1 MEKTKKPK
9 GVKITRSGNNVYAEW
24 ECASENYS
32 AGQEL
37 QLYRVRYE
45 MRRSGTRF
53 IQVPIVDWK
62 SISIGNSTRK
72 KKIATVTEWINNR
85 AQSIRVR
92 GKRAPYT
99 TGSGSKRVTHTP
111 DWSDWVQASISFD
124 APNVPS
130 VSIAQGVSDATCTMS
145 WNVSGVDS
153 SNTKPFSHIEYQT
166 MIIENKSNSSF
177 PESLWTNS
185 QKGWGTGTRSS
196 ASGSLTIN
204 NNVTFTSDNTFTR
217 VVRARAIGPAGESAW
232 STPKYYTYATPML
245 TEIEKGTAVG
255 TASYRCDVS
264 WKSPATFAHPID
276 YFHPMYLMGNPSNTS
291 MGVPAGAV
299 WSEAGPNQ
307 ANHQKAYPFALSNVL
322 GYDEALWFRIDA
334 LHGTRERFGR
344 AYFVKFGG
352 VKPIT
357 TADIY
362 IEYDSET
369 RALTVGE
376 TYASDLPNPSVKVE
390 IPYYNNNGQVS
401 KTVAYKVDGELELN
415 NYVLPTNVSTVIFR
429 ARVEWGGYSTDYISK
444 EFNPKTA
451 ASPYAYCPTSINI
464 SDGSVAGSV
473 NMSWNVPLGDATGAE
488 IGYSTNQVDWT
499 TEDAINDDHTV
510 VTNIDYDVDYWYRVR
525 LKSSRGETKWSESVK
540 YRLSTSSLATPDSLT
555 VTQGDMKDNL
565 RVTWDWDDFPT
576 ANGIEISWANNPN
589 AWDSSE
595 PPSSAQIDRT
605 ESNGTFYISGL
616 ERDVTWYVRAR
627 FVAANAFSG
636 AITKSY
642 ELPMVT
648 VAPSNVT
655 FERTSRL
662 NTPRISWDWSWDDAE
677 SAEISWANDTGA
689 WTATSGLESTTIE
702 DRTRDYLDI
711 AELETGKIWYAKVKL
726 IYDRYSSESD
736 IVSVDLRTNPITPVI
751 TLSDTTIPAGIG
763 KTDISWTYACE
774 DGLPQKSAAVW
785 VLDANGNLDHQLAGV
800 EGESTSVTIYA
811 ESYGLEG
818 NVDYSVVV
826 QTTSES
832 GFSSEWSVPAILS
845 VITLPEAQIT
855 ESSIVTETV
864 GENPQ
869 TYTGDIVQIDNS
881 EEITSV
887 ESLSVSLE
895 PIQDLHGYDK
905 PWSGGAG
912 KNKINVVDI
921 STSTNFYYVQFGTD
935 YELTADQ
942 TYTFSADVTSNIEPF
957 TLSVGS
963 GTDAYAVDILSKQNN
978 NNGRVFITF
987 TPTSAQLA
995 THKKLYV
1002 RVPRYVTPQ
1011 SITATIKNIQL
1022 EFGSTAS
1029 SYEPYSNICPI
1040 SGRTECVTYVS
1051 GHNLFSGE
1059 YDVMYKLPQP
1069 IPKDTYVTAS
1079 AKGATRIVYYDENQN
1094 QIDYWSVQEQDPN
1107 DSTRRY
1113 RTFCVSQYGTED
1125 AYYIKFTLT
1134 EATDLQFEIV
1144 DSASSLPSP
1153 YEAPTTYTTDL
1164 GRTVYGGT
1172 LEQVGG
1178 SLTDK
1183 MVLIDLGSLIWI
1195 SEDSAVQG
1203 QFRATYGDN
1212 PIFRSDTPDYYGSAV
1227 CSAYPF
1233 GGIKAWNTLDD
1244 KSVAFSN
1251 GEGTA
1256 FMLRLK
1262 DTTYTGMSA
1271 ADFKTAM
1278 SGVQL
1283 CYELATPQTYQLT
1296 STEVALLKQNNIWSD
1311 DGEITVDTLDN
1322 VRQGNF
1328 LKALPLTLSATG
1340 VGDKGTITAFVERTR
1355 PYFVEQP
1362 DEKPTRGHEGE
1373 IVLLGDRNGDGSFSF
1388 DIDDLKGSLD
1398 DGGLYRLTVLVKDSM
1413 GQTDDDYIDFEVMWE
1428 HKASMPE
1435 ATVVT
1440 EDGVVK
1446 ITPTVPEEVW
1456 EGDYC
1461 EIYRLSADTPQLIVP
1476 HAEFGETYVD
1486 PFPTL
1491 GQFGGHRIVYRTTCG
1506 DFVTADKII
1515 AWRDYEAVD
1524 DAEFPEVGIMEKK
1537 TIIDF
1542 GTGRVELDRN
1552 LDVDN
1557 KWTKD
1562 FVKTSYLG
1570 GSIQGDWNPAVDRDG
1585 SVSTCLITLT
1595 DADKIKDMRRLAV
1608 FTGECH
1614 VRTPDGSSYAAD
1626 IQVSESWSHDKG
1638 YLISD
1643 FSLDIARVDGERYD
1657 GMTLDEWEADN
1668 D

>member
-818 NVDYSVVV
+818 DVDYSVVV

-845 VITLPEAQIT
+845 VVTLPEAHIT

-905 PWSGGAG
+905 PWSGGSNYNQWDEEWESGAING
-912 KNKINVVDI
+912 ADGSTYNDDTKIRSKNFIRVMPSTAYYIKAPSVLNYAWYDENQTFI
-921 STSTNFYYVQFGTD
+921 SGN
-935 YELTADQ
+935 
-942 TYTFSADVTSNIEPF
+942 
-957 TLSVGS
+957 
-963 GTDAYAVDILSKQNN
+963 
-978 NNGRVFITF
+978 
-987 TPTSAQLA
+987 TSASPNYA
-995 THKKLYV
+995 RTSPSNAMYFKFCCNGTTYNNDIAINY
-1002 RVPRYVTPQ
+1002 PS
-1011 SITATIKNIQL
+1011 SITTY
-1022 EFGSTAS
+1022 S
-1029 SYEPYSNICPI
+1029 PYSNICPI
-1040 SGRTECVTYVS
+1040 SGRTECVTEVC
-1051 GHNLFSGE
+1051 GVNLFDKTTAENGYIDDADGQVKQSGNNNKCTDYIRVE
-1059 YDVMYKLPQP
+1059 EGLSY
-1069 IPKDTYVTAS
+1069 YVKSEQTAGMW
-1079 AKGATRIVYYDENQN
+1079 GAWYDENKN
-1094 QIDYWSVQEQDPN
+1094 YLSGVTRYANSVI
-1107 DSTRRY
+1107 T
-1113 RTFCVSQYGTED
+1113 
-1125 AYYIKFTLT
+1125 
-1134 EATDLQFEIV
+1134 
-1144 DSASSLPSP
+1144 
-1153 YEAPTTYTTDL
+1153 APTNAKYIRLTAIYNEGGNLDTFAINYPSTDTSYHAYNGDTYTTDL

-1172 LEQVGG
+1172 LDVVSGELAVDRAMVTFSDSTSWSVTSTSGHYRAYTYA
-1178 SLTDK
+1178 LTDILPWSDNQHATTT
-1183 MVLIDLGSLIWI
+1183 MICDRLSAGSW
-1195 SEDSAVQG
+1195 EDV
-1203 QFRATYGDN
+1203 F
-1212 PIFRSDTPDYYGSAV
+1212 V
-1227 CSAYPF
+1227 
-1233 GGIKAWNTLDD
+1233 
-1244 KSVAFSN
+1244 
-1251 GEGTA
+1251 GTA
-1256 FMLRLK
+1256 VLGQTNKAIGFGTDSLGITDGASLGAWLANNPL
-1262 DTTYTGMSA
+1262 TI
-1271 ADFKTAM
+1271 
-1278 SGVQL
+1278 

-1296 STEVALLKQNNIWSD
+1296 PTEVALLKGDNNVWSD
-1311 DGEITVDTLDN
+1311 DGEIAVDTLDN

-1373 IVLLGDRNGDGSFSF
+1373 IVLLGERNGDGSFSF

-1506 DFVTADKII
+1506 DFITEDKVV
-1515 AWRDYEAVD
+1515 AWRDYETAD
-1524 DAEFPEVGIMEKK
+1524 GAEFPEVGIMEKK

-1542 GTGRVELDRN
+1542 GTGRIELDRN

-1557 KWTKD
+1557 KWEKD
-1562 FVKTSYLG
+1562 FVETSYLG
-1570 GSIQGDWNPAVDRDG
+1570 GSIQGDWNPAVRRSG
-1585 SVSTCLITLT
+1585 SSSTCTITLI
-1595 DADKIKDMRRLAV
+1595 DEDVIKDMRRLAV
-1608 FTGECH
+1608 FTGVCH

-1626 IQVSESWSHDKG
+1626 VQVSESWSHDRG
-1638 YLISD
+1638 FLIAEYT
-1643 FSLDIARVDGERYD
+1643 LDITRVDGDRYD
-1657 GMTLDEWEADN
+1657 GIRLDEWEAGN